1 MIKSAVIST
10 THLKVFGILMKTITL
25 IKKVSFFSLL
35 FVILAAFVTGCSED
49 KKTAQSKPA
58 SQAQDHTQH
67 SFDHVHGSEVS
78 DLEKHKFEHDF
89 ADQCVER
96 EIKNSKN
103 KDVDRERF
111 TKPCLCIATYLMKDL
126 TAKES
131 ELFLV
136 EHKNTQSL
144 RIKFE
149 SAAYHCLQEKVQP
162 KSPMIFGKH

>member
-10 THLKVFGILMKTITL
+10 THLNVFGILMKTITL
-25 IKKVSFFSLL
+25 IKKVSFFPLL
-35 FVILAAFVTGCSED
+35 LLILAAFVTGCSDD
-49 KKTAQSKPA
+49 KKTAPAKPA
-58 SQAQDHTQH
+58 SQSQAQPHH
-67 SFDHVHGSEVS
+67 SFDHTHGSEVS

-103 KDVDRERF
+103 KDIDRERF

-162 KSPMIFGKH
+162 KSPMLFGKH

>member
-10 THLKVFGILMKTITL
+10 THLNVFGILMKTITL
-25 IKKVSFFSLL
+25 IKKVSFLSLL
-35 FVILAAFVTGCSED
+35 LVILAAFVTGCSED
-49 KKTAQSKPA
+49 KKTTTPKPA
-58 SQAQDHTQH
+58 SQVQDHTQH
-67 SFDHVHGSEVS
+67 SFDHTHGSEVS

-111 TKPCLCIATYLMKDL
+111 AKPCLCIATYLMKDL

-162 KSPMIFGKH
+162 KSPMIFGKQ